1 MPTTWGITL
10 NGPHQRP
17 ETNHLHALASRWMDI
32 DHHANQKAWSLGP
45 SKRTESG
52 FELEISSLIDTDVER
67 LLPLRGTEA
76 RLGKC
81 TYEVSE
87 TVKVTACVGWRSMYE
102 LAQPTHQISFVF
114 DTPLLFRSSQ
124 QDAVLSAGLI
134 FGHLRKR
141 WCSFV
146 RDPELIPEVS
156 FDECGLSLVS
166 LEGQRVT
173 VDVPLGKT
181 QRPMRLRGFEGL
193 IAVDTSRASDRD
205 SQVLSALALLAPY
218 SGIGSYATRGY
229 GHVSATTSSLRA
241 TLETQRIPVTSE
253 ERSIPS
259 ATAREFKV
267 LVGGNLAP
275 A

>member
-1 MPTTWGITL
+1 MPTTWVITL

-17 ETNHLHALASRWMDI
+17 ETHHLHALASRWMDI
-32 DHHANQKAWSLGP
+32 DHHANQKAWSLGR
-45 SKRTESG
+45 SEETESG

-67 LLPLRGTEA
+67 LLPLRGTEV

-102 LAQPTHQISFVF
+102 LAQPTPQISFAF

-124 QDAVLSAGLI
+124 GDAVLSAGLL

-146 RDPELIPEVS
+146 RDPELMPEVS
-156 FDECGLSLVS
+156 FDDCGLSLLS
-166 LEGQRVT
+166 LVGQHVT

-193 IAVDTSRASDRD
+193 ITVDTSRASDRD

-218 SGIGSYATRGY
+218 SGIGSYTTRGY
-229 GHVSATTSSLRA
+229 GHVSATATSSRA
-241 TLETQRIPVTSE
+241 PLERQRIPLPFE

-259 ATAREFKV
+259 TTAREFKAF
-267 LVGGNLAP
+267 VGGNLAS